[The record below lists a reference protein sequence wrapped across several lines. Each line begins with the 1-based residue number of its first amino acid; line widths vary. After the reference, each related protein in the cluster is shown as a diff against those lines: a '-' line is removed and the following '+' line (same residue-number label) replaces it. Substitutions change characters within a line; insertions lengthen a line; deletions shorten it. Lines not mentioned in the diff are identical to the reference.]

1 MRVTLVNTL
10 SHATAA
16 ADVNNTEFLREFYLP
31 LGLLTIASVLELEG
45 HSVQIVDPNLIA
57 RRLQTDDSRRLRA
70 AVAKDITTTDP
81 DIVGFTTMCDSYHH
95 TLAIAQLVKSLRSV
109 PIILG
114 GPQASA
120 TAKETLANFPQV
132 DFVVRGEAD
141 GVMHPLLA
149 AISGSIP
156 YGSVPGL
163 SYRYGP
169 DVAETAEAPLI
180 SNMDSIPIPAFHLYS
195 HLAGKLEIPAIEAG
209 RGCPFHCDFCSTAL
223 FFHRTYRLKS
233 GSRILEEMEL
243 LENIFGADVS
253 FRLVH
258 DMLTVNKRQVE
269 RVCDTL
275 AAAPRR
281 RRWSCSARI
290 DRVSNDLL
298 HQMKRAGCSDIYF
311 GIETGSQR
319 MQHIIKKNLDVRK
332 VLPTLE
338 HAIKLGINCTM
349 SFICGYPDEA
359 EKDLAETLAI
369 IMAAIGLF
377 GPSVTVQLHVLAPYI
392 GTELY
397 AAQADDLEFDG
408 YLSDQSGQPL
418 DEADKQLIIAFPML
432 FSNYYAVK
440 TKGYDRRLLFGVDAF
455 VYILLRDFPLTLL
468 TLRAIVGDAL
478 RVFQEWQGCA
488 LEFASPCE
496 ISIVGGSAR
505 LMQKGLRRLIS
516 LYVEK
521 NAWYSRILDGI
532 YLYESAV
539 AAALRRSFG
548 YITTDLEAPGH
559 FSVVG
564 QISILEA
571 PLDVAKLRRTIAM
584 HGDLADIQTDETHHF
599 AILPRESGRAD
610 IHSVSPFLAKVLKL
624 HTEHGCQE
632 RVLDALEVCYSDDER
647 EDLAAAVNDA
657 YLAAAHSG
665 LLGNWG

>member
-1 MRVTLVNTL
+1 
-10 SHATAA
+10 
-16 ADVNNTEFLREFYLP
+16 
-31 LGLLTIASVLELEG
+31 
-45 HSVQIVDPNLIA
+45 
-57 RRLQTDDSRRLRA
+57 
-70 AVAKDITTTDP
+70 
-81 DIVGFTTMCDSYHH
+81 
-95 TLAIAQLVKSLRSV
+95 
-109 PIILG
+109 
-114 GPQASA
+114 
-120 TAKETLANFPQV
+120 
-132 DFVVRGEAD
+132 
-141 GVMHPLLA
+141 
-149 AISGSIP
+149 
-156 YGSVPGL
+156 
-163 SYRYGP
+163 
-169 DVAETAEAPLI
+169 
-180 SNMDSIPIPAFHLYS
+180 
-195 HLAGKLEIPAIEAG
+195 
-209 RGCPFHCDFCSTAL
+209 
-223 FFHRTYRLKS
+223 
-233 GSRILEEMEL
+233 
-243 LENIFGADVS
+243 
-253 FRLVH
+253 
-258 DMLTVNKRQVE
+258 
-269 RVCDTL
+269 
-275 AAAPRR
+275 
-281 RRWSCSARI
+281 
-290 DRVSNDLL
+290 
-298 HQMKRAGCSDIYF
+298 
-311 GIETGSQR
+311 
-319 MQHIIKKNLDVRK
+319 
-332 VLPTLE
+332 
-338 HAIKLGINCTM
+338 M